1 MTINKNER
9 SYIKQFGRV
18 AMSSRKPQYDEV
30 QCGDEV
36 IGQIETQWSE
46 LGSCWIFTGVVF
58 HEVVYENAPNYLAA
72 SRLDHNT
79 WDDAHKWIEFKRLE
93 LNRHESFGAYV
104 VYMLSDM
111 SMSKT
116 QLGHHLKVSR
126 QSIYDWINNKSLP
139 DVPNYLALA
148 RLYAKWMS
156 QDINT
161 TLVDMSESIQ

>member
-1 MTINKNER
+1 MTINRNER

-18 AMSSRKPQYDEV
+18 AMSSRQPQLDQIKHE
-30 QCGDEV
+30 DEV
-36 IGQIETQWSE
+36 IGQIETHWSE
-46 LGSCWIFTGVVF
+46 LEPHWVFTGVVF
-58 HEVVYENAPNYLAA
+58 HNETA
-72 SRLDHNT
+72 SRLDHVT
-79 WDDAHKWIEFKRLE
+79 WDQAHKWIEFKRLE
-93 LNRHESFGAYV
+93 YNRHESFGAYV

-126 QSIYDWINNKSLP
+126 QSIYEWINNKSLP

>member
-18 AMSSRKPQYDEV
+18 AMSSRQPQYDEV

-36 IGQIETQWSE
+36 IGQIETIWSE
-46 LGSCWIFTGVVF
+46 LGSCWIYTGVVF
-58 HEVVYENAPNYLAA
+58 HDDTA
-72 SRLDHNT
+72 SRLDHET
-79 WDDAHKWIEFKRLE
+79 WEDAHKWIEFKRLE

-126 QSIYDWINNKSLP
+126 QSIYEWINNKSLP

>member
-18 AMSSRKPQYDEV
+18 AMSSRQPQLDEV
-30 QCGDEV
+30 QDDTGYG
-36 IGQIETQWSE
+36 IGQIETNWSE

-58 HEVVYENAPNYLAA
+58 HGEEVDFVA

-79 WDDAHKWIEFKRLE
+79 WEDALKWIELKGLE
-93 LNRHESFGAYV
+93 YNRHRSFGAYV

-116 QLGHHLKVSR
+116 QLGHHIKVSR

>member
-9 SYIKQFGRV
+9 SHIKQFGRV
-18 AMSSRKPQYDEV
+18 AMSSRQYDEV

-36 IGQIETQWSE
+36 IGQIETQWNE
-46 LGSCWIFTGVVF
+46 LESCWIFTGVIF
-58 HEVVYENAPNYLAA
+58 HGDTSSKLNHE
-72 SRLDHNT
+72 T
-79 WDDAHKWIEFKRLE
+79 WEDAHKWIESKGLE
-93 LNRHESFGAYV
+93 YNRHTSFGAYV

-116 QLGHHLKVSR
+116 QLGHHIKVSR
-126 QSIYDWINNKSLP
+126 QSIYEWINDESYP
-139 DVPNYLALA
+139 SVPNYLALA